1 MIIVRF
7 ESCPGVSRGL
17 GDRVKAKT
25 NVATVRLASALGFQ
39 VQNTDEKI
47 SYRVQIFPCQMII
60 FSCQFCFEFNIFNV
74 KLNLNIV

>member
-7 ESCPGVSRGL
+7 ESSSGVSRGL

-25 NVATVRLASALGFQ
+25 SVATVRLASALGFQ

-47 SYRVQIFPCQMII
+47 SYQV
-60 FSCQFCFEFNIFNV
+60 
-74 KLNLNIV
+74 